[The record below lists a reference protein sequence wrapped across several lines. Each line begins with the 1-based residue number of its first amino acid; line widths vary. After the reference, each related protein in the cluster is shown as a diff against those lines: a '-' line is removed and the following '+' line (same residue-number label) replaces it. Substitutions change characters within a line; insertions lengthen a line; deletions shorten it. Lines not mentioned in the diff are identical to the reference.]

1 MKYKS
6 RNQDVRVAI
15 YESHFTK
22 ESIAHEIGITKETF
36 SRWLSKQELD
46 SMRKTL
52 IHNAIQRLKEKR

>member
-6 RNQDVRVAI
+6 RNQDIRVAI

-22 ESIAHEIGITKETF
+22 ESIAHEIGITKETL
-36 SRWLSKQELD
+36 SRWLGAKELD
-46 SMRKTL
+46 PMRKTL